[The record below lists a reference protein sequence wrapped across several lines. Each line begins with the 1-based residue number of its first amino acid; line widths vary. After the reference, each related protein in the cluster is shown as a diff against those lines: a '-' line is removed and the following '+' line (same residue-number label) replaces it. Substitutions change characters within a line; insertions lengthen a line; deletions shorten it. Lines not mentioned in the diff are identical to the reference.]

1 MPMKRMQRA
10 GRAGKKAH
18 ARTSDAK
25 RERLELGVVHP
36 LLKGEWWRV
45 TPSEAAALQRQLAA
59 AVDTQTVLRPWDL
72 LAATDV
78 SFNIGGD
85 RVYAVVV
92 VLHRQTL
99 EIVDWQGVAMPPPF
113 PYVPGL
119 LSFREI
125 PPLLQAFDQLRVRPD
140 LLLVDGQGI
149 AHPRRIGIASHLGL
163 CLGLPAVG
171 CAKSILCGRHDEL
184 DAERGAR
191 TPLAHHGE
199 VIGCVLRTRRD
210 VSPVYVSP
218 GHLCRL
224 EDAVGVVLE
233 TTVKYRLPEP
243 IRAAHRLANALRLG
257 AAPPPLALHE
267 EHDSPRA

>member
-1 MPMKRMQRA
+1 VSGGSQLP
-10 GRAGKKAH
+10 
-18 ARTSDAK
+18 
-25 RERLELGVVHP
+25 LGAVHP
-36 LLKGEWWRV
+36 LLVGEWWHA
-45 TPSEAAALQRQLAA
+45 TPSEAVELQRQLAA
-59 AVDTQTVLRPWDL
+59 AIDTQTALRPWDL

-85 RVYAVVV
+85 LVYAVVV
-92 VLHRQTL
+92 VLRRQTL

-125 PPLLQAFDQLRVRPD
+125 PPLLHAFDRLRVRPD
-140 LLLVDGQGI
+140 ILLIDGQGI

-163 CLGLPAVG
+163 CLGLPTVG
-171 CAKSILCGRHDEL
+171 CAKSILCGRHAEL

-191 TPLAHHGE
+191 TPLVHHGE
-199 VIGCVLRTRRD
+199 VIGSVLRTRPA

-224 EDAVGVVLE
+224 EDAVSVVLE
-233 TTVKYRLPEP
+233 TTVKWRLPEP
-243 IRAAHRLANALRLG
+243 IRAAHRLANELRRG
-257 AAPPPLALHE
+257 TAAPPPALLGDHDGPLA
-267 EHDSPRA
+267 